1 MITPSY
7 AITATERVLPR
18 LALDFT
24 TASLDSRVTF
34 TRATSASNPATYTN
48 SNGYITAATNN
59 QPRFD
64 YDPITL
70 VCKGLLIEESRTN
83 LALGSDAFN
92 GSNWTRTRCS
102 VDPDVTLSPDNTTNA
117 DKFIEDTSSGTHAL
131 STTGLLTISSVAYT
145 GSVYAKAGERS
156 WVVVGIGASVAGL
169 AYFNLS
175 NGTVGTVTSGFT
187 ASITSAGN
195 GWYRCAISG
204 TISTSNQSAMSIY
217 LATGNGGVSYVGN
230 GTNGAF
236 VWGAQLETGAF
247 ATSYIPTTT
256 TALTRN
262 ADVATMTGTNFSD
275 WYNSSQG
282 AFSVNFQTYVPAL
295 QSANILAVQGPAG
308 ANMTVYSDGGTW
320 RFRTNLA
327 NMNLNNGISQN
338 GLNDHV
344 FTYATSDYKFAGNG
358 TPIQTNTGVGAIS
371 GLDTLYVGAGTNYG
385 AAKPINGWV
394 SKISFWPQRITNNEV
409 VAFSKL

>member
-1 MITPSY
+1 MITPSFSL
-7 AITATERVLPR
+7 TATERVLPR

-34 TRATSASNPATYTN
+34 TRTGNTATVIN
-48 SNGYITAATNN
+48 SSGLVQVVNADI
-59 QPRFD
+59 PRFD
-64 YDPITL
+64 YTL
-70 VCKGLLIEESRTN
+70 NTGGPCKGLLIEESRTN
-83 LALGSDAFN
+83 IITYSEDFSTGWGTTSGGTGSLPVITTNQVTA
-92 GSNWTRTRCS
+92 
-102 VDPDVTLSPDNTTNA
+102 PDGTLSA
-117 DKFIEDTSSGTHAL
+117 DKIVFNAGAGTTSSDL
-131 STTGLLTISSVAYT
+131 SLLQKTMTVSAVS
-145 GSVYAKAGERS
+145 YA
-156 WVVVGIGASVAGL
+156 
-169 AYFNLS
+169 
-175 NGTVGTVTSGFT
+175 T
-187 ASITSAGN
+187 
-195 GWYRCAISG
+195 
-204 TISTSNQSAMSIY
+204 SIY
-217 LATGNGGVSYVGN
+217 LRGENGGEQIMIQGPASNTYSVYTLTTSWQRISFVETGFA
-230 GTNGAF
+230 GTGVRLNIGIRQGLGGIGTVNANPTIYI
-236 VWGAQLETGAF
+236 WGAQMEAGAF
-247 ATSYIPTTT
+247 ATSYIPTV
-256 TALTRN
+256 ASQVTRN

-275 WYNSSQG
+275 WYNSLQG
-282 AFSVNFQTYVPAL
+282 AFSVNFQTYIPAL

-308 ANMTVYSDGGTW
+308 ANMTIYSDGGTW
-320 RFRTNLA
+320 RFRTSLA